1 MFYICSTTL
10 ASAKQRCGA
19 VSCAATP
26 ADALW
31 QRTPGFHSMTSAA
44 SRDGLPVGRLI
55 RLMFVL
61 WLAGV
66 AMRMTILAM
75 PPVIPQVHAELHM
88 SETQVGLLIGL
99 PLALFAIAAVPGS
112 LLIARIGLISAVIIG
127 MVIAALASGARAAAV
142 DVATLYAASI
152 VTGFGVAIMQPAM
165 PTLVRTWLP
174 SHIAFGTI
182 AYTSGMLMGSMFSTV
197 LTIPVVLPLLGGSWR
212 RDLLVWAA
220 LSLLIVPA
228 FYLLSPK
235 TTGPQAA
242 GNAIGGRWWPDWK
255 NPVVWLL
262 GLTFG
267 SNNSAFFSTNAFLG
281 EFLSSQGKPEL
292 LGAALGWL
300 NGAQIITPFILLL
313 MADRMQRKAWPFLI
327 FGPLLLVSFLG
338 LMFIPSTLWIIIN
351 SAMVGFTTAITLI
364 ATLALP
370 PVLAAPADVPRT
382 AAGMFTVS
390 YTIAIIVPTISGALW
405 DATGVPWTAFVP
417 LCVCAVVLTVLGTV
431 VARYKPA
438 FEKGIIAQ

>member
-1 MFYICSTTL
+1 
-10 ASAKQRCGA
+10 
-19 VSCAATP
+19 
-26 ADALW
+26 
-31 QRTPGFHSMTSAA
+31 MTFAA
-44 SRDGLPVGRLI
+44 SQDGRSVGRL
-55 RLMFVL
+55 LKPMCLL

-75 PPVIPQVHAELHM
+75 PPVIPLVHDELHM

-99 PLALFAIAAVPGS
+99 PLMLFAIAAVPGS
-112 LLIARIGLISAVIIG
+112 LLIARIGSGLAVIVG

-152 VTGFGVAIMQPAM
+152 ATGFGVAIMQPAM
-165 PTLVRTWLP
+165 PTLVRAWLP
-174 SHIAFGTI
+174 GHIALGTI

-212 RDLLVWAA
+212 RDLVFWAVLA
-220 LSLLIVPA
+220 LLIPPVFA
-228 FYLLSPK
+228 VLSPK
-235 TTGPQAA
+235 A
-242 GNAIGGRWWPDWK
+242 GQQNVGASAIGGRWWPDWK
-255 NPVVWLL
+255 NPTVWLL

-267 SNNSAFFSTNAFLG
+267 SNNSAFFTTNAFLG

-300 NGAQIITPFILLL
+300 NGAQIITPIILLL
-313 MADRMQRKAWPFLI
+313 MANRMQRKAWPFLI
-327 FGPLLLVSFLG
+327 FGPLLLLSFLG

-390 YTIAIIVPTISGALW
+390 YTIAIIIPTISGALW
-405 DATGVPWTAFVP
+405 DATGLPWTAFVP

-438 FEKGIIAQ
+438 FEKGIIRQ

>member
-1 MFYICSTTL
+1 MI
-10 ASAKQRCGA
+10 
-19 VSCAATP
+19 
-26 ADALW
+26 
-31 QRTPGFHSMTSAA
+31 SAA
-44 SRDGLPVGRLI
+44 SGDGLSVGRLTK
-55 RLMFVL
+55 LMFVL

-75 PPVIPQVHAELHM
+75 PPVIPQVHDELHM

-99 PLALFAIAAVPGS
+99 PLALFAVAAVPGS
-112 LLIARIGLISAVIIG
+112 LLIARIGTGLAVIIG
-127 MVIAALASGARAAAV
+127 IVIASLASGARAAAV

-152 VTGFGVAIMQPAM
+152 ATGFGVAIMQPAM
-165 PTLVRTWLP
+165 PTLVRAWLP
-174 SHIAFGTI
+174 SHIAYGTI

-212 RDLLVWAA
+212 LDLLAWSA
-220 LSLLIVPA
+220 LSLAIAPA

-235 TTGPQAA
+235 TNSQSANSA
-242 GNAIGGRWWPDWK
+242 VGGRWWPDWK

-281 EFLSSQGKPEL
+281 DFLAANGKPEL
-292 LGAALGWL
+292 LGPALGWL
-300 NGAQIITPFILLL
+300 NGAQILTPIILLL
-313 MADRMQRKAWPFLI
+313 TAERMQRQAWPFLI
-327 FGPLLLVSFLG
+327 FGPLLLLSFLG
-338 LMFIPSTLWIIIN
+338 LMFIPSTLWIIIT
-351 SAMVGFTTAITLI
+351 SAMIGFTTAITLI

-370 PVLAAPADVPRT
+370 PLLSAPADVPRT
-382 AAGMFTVS
+382 AAGMFTIS
-390 YTIAIIVPTISGALW
+390 YTIAIIIPTISGALW

-417 LCVCAVVLTVLGTV
+417 LCACAVVLTVLGTV

>member
-1 MFYICSTTL
+1 
-10 ASAKQRCGA
+10 
-19 VSCAATP
+19 
-26 ADALW
+26 
-31 QRTPGFHSMTSAA
+31 MTSAA
-44 SRDGLPVGRLI
+44 SRDGLPVGRLV

-75 PPVIPQVHAELHM
+75 PPVIPQVHDELHM

-112 LLIARIGLISAVIIG
+112 LLIARIGTGLAVIIG

-142 DVATLYAASI
+142 DAATLYAASI
-152 VTGFGVAIMQPAM
+152 ATGFGVAIMQPAM

-174 SHIAFGTI
+174 SHIAYGTI

-212 RDLLVWAA
+212 LDLLAWSA
-220 LSLLIVPA
+220 LSLAIAPA

-235 TTGPQAA
+235 DPLPTLPRMRGRVGRGQAVNSA
-242 GNAIGGRWWPDWK
+242 VGGRWWPDWK

-281 EFLSSQGKPEL
+281 DFLAANGKPEL
-292 LGAALGWL
+292 LGPALGWL
-300 NGAQIITPFILLL
+300 NGAQILTPIILLL
-313 MADRMQRKAWPFLI
+313 TAERMQRQAWPFLI
-327 FGPLLLVSFLG
+327 FGPLLLLSFLG
-338 LMFIPSTLWIIIN
+338 LMFIPSTLWIIIT
-351 SAMVGFTTAITLI
+351 SAMIGFTTAITLI

-370 PVLAAPADVPRT
+370 PLLSAPADVPRT
-382 AAGMFTVS
+382 AAGMFTIS
-390 YTIAIIVPTISGALW
+390 YSIAIIIPTISGALW

-438 FEKGIIAQ
+438 FEKGIIRQ